1 MKIVKMRLQH
11 LFKIISITKKI
22 FQKNIKINLINSISL
37 IKNHNKLKKY
47 FKTKRK
53 TNKTKFLNKNTLEN
67 IIDYNHSTDTE
78 KNPTN
83 KAKTQYNKCI
93 ENSRIKIALKKIILI
108 AKKNNNNNKYKRNA
122 NTMDKNI
129 FNYNYNNWIQS
140 NQVIEV
146 ILIK

>member
-1 MKIVKMRLQH
+1 MI
-11 LFKIISITKKI
+11 
-22 FQKNIKINLINSISL
+22 
-37 IKNHNKLKKY
+37 LK
-47 FKTKRK
+47 
-53 TNKTKFLNKNTLEN
+53 
-67 IIDYNHSTDTE
+67 